1 MKEAAF
7 KIKGEIM
14 REKILLVTL
23 NEKYIEFLYEID
35 KKVSLKKNRIW
46 IGVIFEINDFKYFAP
61 MSSPKEK
68 HIKMKEQ
75 IDFLKINDGKLGV
88 INYNNM
94 VPVINKKSYEL
105 INIEKQ
111 KDIKYKKLLI
121 QQQIWL
127 RKNKKLIY
135 LKSEILYKEIEKI
148 LSKKYRNKK
157 DKLLLKRCV
166 NFKKIEN
173 KLIEK

>member
-46 IGVIFEINDFKYFAP
+46 IGVIFKINDFKYFAP

-105 INIEKQ
+105 INIEEQ

-121 QQQIWL
+121 
-127 RKNKKLIY
+127 
-135 LKSEILYKEIEKI
+135 
-148 LSKKYRNKK
+148 
-157 DKLLLKRCV
+157 
-166 NFKKIEN
+166 
-173 KLIEK
+173 

>member
-1 MKEAAF
+1 
-7 KIKGEIM
+7 M

-23 NEKYIEFLYEID
+23 NKKYIEFLYEID

-46 IGVIFEINDFKYFAP
+46 IGVIFEINDFKYFDP

-94 VPVINKKSYEL
+94 VPLINKKSYEL

-121 QQQIWL
+121 QQ
-127 RKNKKLIY
+127 
-135 LKSEILYKEIEKI
+135 
-148 LSKKYRNKK
+148 
-157 DKLLLKRCV
+157 
-166 NFKKIEN
+166 
-173 KLIEK
+173 

>member
-46 IGVIFEINDFKYFAP
+46 IGVILKINDFKYFAP

-105 INIEKQ
+105 INIEEQ

-173 KLIEK
+173 KLIEE

>member
-1 MKEAAF
+1 
-7 KIKGEIM
+7 M

-46 IGVIFEINDFKYFAP
+46 IGVIFKINDFKYFAP

-94 VPVINKKSYEL
+94 VPVINKKFYEL
-105 INIEKQ
+105 INIEDQ